1 MQFTEKR
8 LRVKR
13 YGRPV
18 VASRAMLVPDL
29 ADFGQ
34 GGWSPAARQCQNGK
48 QPIAAANPP
57 GIGMQR
63 RGCRTILI
71 GLGCW

>member
-18 VASRAMLVPDL
+18 VASRVMLVPGWGLVSACPDL
-29 ADFGQ
+29 GIDVLAT
-34 GGWSPAARQCQNGK
+34 
-48 QPIAAANPP
+48 ANRP
-57 GIGMQR
+57 GTRMQR
-63 RGCRTILI
+63 RGCRPILI